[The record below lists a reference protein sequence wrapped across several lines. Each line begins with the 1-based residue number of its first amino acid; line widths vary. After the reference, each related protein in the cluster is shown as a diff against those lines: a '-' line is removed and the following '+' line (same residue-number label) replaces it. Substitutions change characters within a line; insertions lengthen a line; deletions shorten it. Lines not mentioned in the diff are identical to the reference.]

1 MNEYVSVLKKYA
13 VFSGR
18 ASRREYWMFTLINF
32 VISFFVGF
40 MSGLFIRDKTMV
52 NIAGNLYSLAVLL
65 PSIGVAIRRVHDTNN
80 SGWFILVPIY
90 SLILVLTGGTKGD
103 NKYGPDPYAGQ
114 STPQAPIAPMPM
126 NPTDGGFTPTS
137 PVQGA

>member
-1 MNEYVSVLKKYA
+1 MLV
-13 VFSGR
+13 
-18 ASRREYWMFTLINF
+18 F
-32 VISFFVGF
+32 VISFFIGF
-40 MSGLFIRDKTMV
+40 MSGLFIRDKTLV
-52 NIAGNLYSLAVLL
+52 NVAGNLYSLAVLL

-90 SLILVLTGGTKGD
+90 SLILVLTGGDKGD

-114 STPQAPIAPMPM
+114 STPHVPMAPTPMP
-126 NPTDGGFTPTS
+126 PTDGGFTPTS